1 MDGDAIQNPFDATKL
16 SARYYIKS
24 IQIPSPVVNVVD
36 IFCWKLK
43 LKDNYDRH
51 EKNLLL
57 LTFSKIFGVS
67 PFLAQLSHSNRI

>member
-1 MDGDAIQNPFDATKL
+1 MMDGDAIQNPFDATKL

-57 LTFSKIFGVS
+57 LILNS
-67 PFLAQLSHSNRI
+67 FLIL